1 MEIFFVIVIISAA
14 LLLVARHFYKISQ
27 GDSGC
32 GCGGGCGS
40 CVDKE
45 SCGSHDTQEQ
55 ETIGSKS
62 EKNSAKN

>member
-45 SCGSHDTQEQ
+45 SCDKPDAPEQ
-55 ETIGSKS
+55 KTTDARSDKPLR
-62 EKNSAKN
+62 

>member
-1 MEIFFVIVIISAA
+1 MEIFLVIVIISAA

-27 GDSGC
+27 GDC

-45 SCGSHDTQEQ
+45 SCDSHDAPEQ
-55 ETIGSKS
+55 KTTNARSDGSDKTLR
-62 EKNSAKN
+62 